1 MGNKIA
7 NEADARSTAV
17 ELLERILLKGTNSA
31 FLKPRKT
38 SPEIAVTALDL
49 WFQGRHSQGQ

>member
-17 ELLERILLKGTNSA
+17 ELLERILLKGTNEPSEA
-31 FLKPRKT
+31 KKDIT
-38 SPEIAVTALDL
+38 
-49 WFQGRHSQGQ
+49 